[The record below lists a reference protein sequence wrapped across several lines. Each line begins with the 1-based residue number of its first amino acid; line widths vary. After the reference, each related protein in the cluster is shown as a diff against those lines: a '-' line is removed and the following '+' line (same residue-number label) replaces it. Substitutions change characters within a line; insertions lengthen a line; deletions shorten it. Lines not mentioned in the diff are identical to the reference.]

1 MEIREIHEDELGR
14 WVEAMRAGLD
24 EADTADGYL
33 DWKRQSRETVWILAS
48 EDGQDVG
55 AAIGIG
61 GWHAPEGVARGEVRV
76 AADARRRGVGSALL
90 ARLSEWATEVGY
102 SDLMGPV
109 KEVDDAS
116 LRWTERR
123 GFAEVGRNSLLV
135 LDLTSIASPEVVAP
149 DGITIVSW
157 AERPDAAAGM
167 YEVAREAYPDI
178 PGEEDAEIEPFE
190 QWLSMDMQ
198 GAGDRPEATF
208 VALADDEGSRTR
220 SSRSP
225 ARDRR
230 SPCTTSRA
238 SSAPGAAAA
247 SRARSRRPRSRGRW
261 RTGTSGSRPRT
272 RSGTS
277 RSAGSTSVT
286 ATSSNR
292 APSPFEGLWAR
303 RRGRSRAIAVT
314 SAPLFSETSH
324 RSRTPST
331 RSSGY
336 ALRTGSAA
344 VPRYPSSAG
353 P

>member
-76 AADARRRGVGSALL
+76 AAGARRRGVGSALL

-190 QWLSMDMQ
+190 QWLSMDMH

-208 VALADDEGSRTR
+208 VALADDEVVAYAKLSL
-220 SSRSP
+220 
-225 ARDRR
+225 
-230 SPCTTSRA
+230 
-238 SSAPGAAAA
+238 
-247 SRARSRRPRSRGRW
+247 SRARPTVAMHDITGVKRAWRGRGIAGALKAAEIAWAVDNGYERLETQNEERNEPIRRLNQRHGYVVEPGSITVRGPVGSPPRS
-261 RTGTSGSRPRT
+261 
-272 RSGTS
+272 
-277 RSAGSTSVT
+277 
-286 ATSSNR
+286 
-292 APSPFEGLWAR
+292 
-303 RRGRSRAIAVT
+303 
-314 SAPLFSETSH
+314 
-324 RSRTPST
+324 
-331 RSSGY
+331 
-336 ALRTGSAA
+336 
-344 VPRYPSSAG
+344 
-353 P
+353 